1 MCGFSYYC
9 VQLVEK
15 CFGGSGKSIYL
26 CPRMLKIMA
35 IMGAGALL
43 GFFARRLSVLKHLG
57 TTSMATII
65 LLLFLMGVEIGG
77 NERIVQNLTS
87 LGVEALVIA
96 VAATL
101 GSIVAARIVYY
112 KFFNRQR
119 HEE

>member
-1 MCGFSYYC
+1 
-9 VQLVEK
+9 
-15 CFGGSGKSIYL
+15 
-26 CPRMLKIMA
+26 
-35 IMGAGALL
+35 
-43 GFFARRLSVLKHLG
+43 
-57 TTSMATII
+57 MATII

-77 NERIVQNLTS
+77 NERIMQNLTS

>member
-1 MCGFSYYC
+1 
-9 VQLVEK
+9 
-15 CFGGSGKSIYL
+15 
-26 CPRMLKIMA
+26 MLKIMA

-43 GFFARRLSVLKHLG
+43 GFLVRRWSVLKHLG

-112 KFFNRQR
+112 KFFSRQR

>member
-1 MCGFSYYC
+1 
-9 VQLVEK
+9 
-15 CFGGSGKSIYL
+15 
-26 CPRMLKIMA
+26 MLKIMA

-43 GFFARRLSVLKHLG
+43 GFLLRRLRGLKHLG
-57 TTSMATII
+57 STSMATIV

-101 GSIVAARIVYY
+101 GSVVAARIVYY
-112 KFFNRQR
+112 KFFNRQG

>member
-1 MCGFSYYC
+1 
-9 VQLVEK
+9 
-15 CFGGSGKSIYL
+15 
-26 CPRMLKIMA
+26 MLKIMA

-43 GFFARRLSVLKHLG
+43 GFLVRRLSVLKHLG

-77 NERIVQNLTS
+77 NERIVKNLTS

-101 GSIVAARIVYY
+101 GSIVAARVVYY
-112 KFFNRQR
+112 KFFNRSGNFIFIS
-119 HEE
+119 